1 VDGVSRTPQLGK
13 NRQAPR
19 SKENPLV
26 ETAGFPYWRVRT
38 TIWRHPTITLGLK
51 YCRSDI
57 GRAVLGLIASASG
70 GLSVTAHGPNSSSQK
85 AADGSD
91 QIELSNGLLRVSRQM
106 GKSCKIGTSF

>member
-1 VDGVSRTPQLGK
+1 VCPERNSSGK
-13 NRQAPR
+13 TGKLREAKKTR
-19 SKENPLV
+19 WV

-70 GLSVTAHGPNSSSQK
+70 GLSVTARGPNSSSQK
-85 AADGSD
+85 APDGSD

>member
-1 VDGVSRTPQLGK
+1 VCPERHSSGK
-13 NRQAPR
+13 TGKLREAKKTR
-19 SKENPLV
+19 RV

-38 TIWRHPTITLGLK
+38 TTWRQPTTILGLK

-70 GLSVTAHGPNSSSQK
+70 GLSVTARGPNSSSQK